1 VDGSDSERE
10 YDEIDPRGNRSHDQR
25 EDAGGDSDDDYVSVM
40 PRIEDASERY
50 FERTDAED
58 WGYEHFDLCKVAGRG
73 RGGVWRCEIDAG
85 EPGAVRVTDHALI
98 LKLPANFSARRL
110 NNYDVYR
117 GGTNAH
123 GADDGSLYIRVS
135 IEARRVGED
144 PSDGYRHTLCHAWLQ
159 PEAGDLYGGSENGG
173 DLYGGSL
180 VIDGFTHLLHRAS
193 PGRCFEAFGIPRLP
207 NANDAFRGWLTG
219 PKVPG
224 TASMFIDE
232 QFALFHSDNRNKST
246 HARHKYR
253 SRRGFR
259 AENNGA
265 HSPGAHFGVNFG
277 RLGCP
282 YQLIG
287 RPRSTHGTGGL
298 LQSSLAGGSAA
309 NVAQVA
315 NPRRLTPDVLKD
327 VADGFTAS
335 MHFTHSHEIAQG
347 PNPAS
352 MTDSPAIVMPRLPQP
367 RHLEQ
372 PDVLVFKVTGGAAA
386 AAMSVLE
393 RVHEDDILPKPGS
406 GDGAVRCHLV
416 FTHRTGRA
424 FVSSSVLSAASY
436 ERRKYPPGNS
446 GNSGNSSQGGYPPH
460 GSRAGHYGITFAP
473 TGVSHLTKHFTYQ
486 VLPRRSHTWGNGGF
500 GDYDPGDTVARPIR
514 VRLFDCAVSVGHSV
528 LITVPARALV
538 DAHEAAERSVRH
550 ELEEFLLSDEGKML
564 VRERL
569 PI

>member
-1 VDGSDSERE
+1 MDGSDSERE

-25 EDAGGDSDDDYVSVM
+25 EDAGGDSDDDYIPVLQSY
-40 PRIEDASERY
+40 EHASERF
-50 FERTDAED
+50 FERTDAD
-58 WGYEHFDLCKVAGRG
+58 QWNGPFDLCKVAARG
-73 RGGVWRCEIDAG
+73 RGGVWRCEIDAR
-85 EPGAVRVTDHALI
+85 EPGDVRVTDHALV
-98 LKLPANFSARRL
+98 LKLPSPSSLSVRKL
-110 NNYDVYR
+110 CNYDVCR
-117 GGTNAH
+117 GD
-123 GADDGSLYIRVS
+123 DDGSMYNGSRYIRVS

-144 PSDGYRHTLCHAWLQ
+144 PGDGYRHTLCHAWLK
-159 PEAGDLYGGSENGG
+159 PEAGDVQVSGG
-173 DLYGGSL
+173 DNCQRLSL

-193 PGRCFEAFGIPRLP
+193 PGRCFEVFGIPRLP
-207 NANDAFRGWLTG
+207 NGSEARRALTG
-219 PKVPG
+219 HEQRLQG
-224 TASMFIDE
+224 LLDIDE
-232 QFALFHSDNRNKST
+232 EFAMFHSDNGNKSA

-253 SRRGFR
+253 ARRGFR

-265 HSPGAHFGVNFG
+265 HSPGAHFGVNYG

-298 LQSSLAGGSAA
+298 LQSLAGSSAA
-309 NVAQVA
+309 NFA

-335 MHFTHSHEIAQG
+335 MHFTHPHET
-347 PNPAS
+347 S
-352 MTDSPAIVMPRLPQP
+352 VTDSPAIVMPRLPQP
-367 RHLEQ
+367 WHIDWHT
-372 PDVLVFKVTGGAAA
+372 DVLQFKVTGGAAA

-393 RVHEDDILPKPGS
+393 RVNEDDIFPKPGS
-406 GDGAVRCHLV
+406 DDGAVRCHLV

-436 ERRKYPPGNS
+436 ERRKYPPGHS
-446 GNSGNSSQGGYPPH
+446 STNSSGGYPPH

-473 TGVSHLTKHFTYQ
+473 TGDHLTNFTYQ

-514 VRLFDCAVSVGHSV
+514 VRIFDCAVSVGHSV

-550 ELEEFLLSDEGKML
+550 ELEEFLLSDEGKTL

-569 PI
+569 PILQVVSLK

>member
-1 VDGSDSERE
+1 MA
-10 YDEIDPRGNRSHDQR
+10 I
-25 EDAGGDSDDDYVSVM
+25 
-40 PRIEDASERY
+40 
-50 FERTDAED
+50 
-58 WGYEHFDLCKVAGRG
+58 
-73 RGGVWRCEIDAG
+73 
-85 EPGAVRVTDHALI
+85 I
-98 LKLPANFSARRL
+98 LTSCLVYRRL

-117 GGTNAH
+117 GGTH
-123 GADDGSLYIRVS
+123 SGDDGSLYIRVS

-159 PEAGDLYGGSENGG
+159 PEAGDLSGGSENGEA
-173 DLYGGSL
+173 LSL

-193 PGRCFEAFGIPRLP
+193 PGRCFEAFWIPRLP
-207 NANDAFRGWLTG
+207 NANEFRGWLTG
-219 PKVPG
+219 PMVTGK
-224 TASMFIDE
+224 ASMFIDE
-232 QFALFHSDNRNKST
+232 EFALFHSDHRNKSA
-246 HARHKYR
+246 HLLHKYR
-253 SRRGFR
+253 ARRGFR

-265 HSPGAHFGVNFG
+265 HSPGAHFGVNYG

-298 LQSSLAGGSAA
+298 LQSVADSSAT
-309 NVAQVA
+309 NFA

-335 MHFTHSHEIAQG
+335 MHFTHPHET
-347 PNPAS
+347 S

-367 RHLEQ
+367 WHIDWHT
-372 PDVLVFKVTGGAAA
+372 DVLQFKVTGGAAA

-393 RVHEDDILPKPGS
+393 RVNEDDIFPKPGS
-406 GDGAVRCHLV
+406 DDGAAVRCHLV

-446 GNSGNSSQGGYPPH
+446 GNSSQGGYPPH

-473 TGVSHLTKHFTYQ
+473 TGDRLTKHFTYQ

-514 VRLFDCAVSVGHSV
+514 VRIFDCAVSVGHSV

-550 ELEEFLLSDEGKML
+550 ELEEFLLSDEGKTL

>member
-1 VDGSDSERE
+1 MDGSDSERE

-25 EDAGGDSDDDYVSVM
+25 EDAGGDSDDDYISV
-40 PRIEDASERY
+40 PQSNEHASERF
-50 FERTDAED
+50 FERTDED
-58 WGYEHFDLCKVAGRG
+58 QWPGPFDLCKVAARG
-73 RGGVWRCEIDAG
+73 RGGVWRFEIDAR
-85 EPGAVRVTDHALI
+85 EPGDVRVTDHALI
-98 LKLPANFSARRL
+98 LKLPSNLSVRRL
-110 NNYDVYR
+110 CNYDVHR
-117 GGTNAH
+117 GDN
-123 GADDGSLYIRVS
+123 DGSRYEYNGSRYIRVS

-144 PSDGYRHTLCHAWLQ
+144 PGDGHRHTLCHAWLK
-159 PEAGDLYGGSENGG
+159 PEAGDVQVTGG
-173 DLYGGSL
+173 DNGQRLSL

-193 PGRCFEAFGIPRLP
+193 PGRCFEVFGIPRLP
-207 NANDAFRGWLTG
+207 NANEFRGWLTG
-219 PKVPG
+219 PTVTG
-224 TASMFIDE
+224 TASMDIDE
-232 QFALFHSDNRNKST
+232 EYALFHSDHRNKSL
-246 HARHKYR
+246 HLRHKYR
-253 SRRGFR
+253 ARRGFR

-265 HSPGAHFGVNFG
+265 HSPGAHFGVNYG

-287 RPRSTHGTGGL
+287 RSRSTHGTGGL
-298 LQSSLAGGSAA
+298 LQSSAGSST
-309 NVAQVA
+309 QVA

-372 PDVLVFKVTGGAAA
+372 PDALVFKVTGGAAA

-393 RVHEDDILPKPGS
+393 RVKEEDILPKPSG

-424 FVSSSVLSAASY
+424 FVSTSVLSAASY
-436 ERRKYPPGNS
+436 ERRKYPP

-473 TGVSHLTKHFTYQ
+473 TGAHLTKHFTYQ

-514 VRLFDCAVSVGHSV
+514 VRIFDCAVSVGHSV

-550 ELEEFLLSDEGKML
+550 ELEEFLSSDEGKTL

>member
-1 VDGSDSERE
+1 MDGSDSERE
-10 YDEIDPRGNRSHDQR
+10 YDELDPRGNRSHDQR
-25 EDAGGDSDDDYVSVM
+25 EDAGGDSDDDYISV
-40 PRIEDASERY
+40 PQNYEHASERY
-50 FERTDAED
+50 FERTDADQWDGPFE
-58 WGYEHFDLCKVAGRG
+58 LCKVAARG
-73 RGGVWRCEIDAG
+73 RGGVWRCEIDAR
-85 EPGAVRVTDHALI
+85 EPGDVRVTDHALV
-98 LKLPANFSARRL
+98 LKLPSPSNLSVRRL
-110 NNYDVYR
+110 CNYDVCR
-117 GGTNAH
+117 GD
-123 GADDGSLYIRVS
+123 DDGSMYNGSRYIRVS

-144 PSDGYRHTLCHAWLQ
+144 PGDGYRHTLCHAWLK
-159 PEAGDLYGGSENGG
+159 PEAGDVQVSGG
-173 DLYGGSL
+173 DSGQRLSL
-180 VIDGFTHLLHRAS
+180 VIDGFTHLLDRAS
-193 PGRCFEAFGIPRLP
+193 PGRCFEVFGIPRLP
-207 NANDAFRGWLTG
+207 NGSEARRALTG
-219 PKVPG
+219 HEQRLQG
-224 TASMFIDE
+224 LLDLDE
-232 QFALFHSDNRNKST
+232 EYAMFHSDNGNKSA

-287 RPRSTHGTGGL
+287 IPRSTHGTGGL
-298 LQSSLAGGSAA
+298 LQTLAGSSTT
-309 NVAQVA
+309 NFA

-335 MHFTHSHEIAQG
+335 MHFMHSHAT
-347 PNPAS
+347 S
-352 MTDSPAIVMPRLPQP
+352 VTDSPAIVMPRLPQP
-367 RHLEQ
+367 WHIDWHT
-372 PDVLVFKVTGGAAA
+372 DVLQFKVTGGAAA

-393 RVHEDDILPKPGS
+393 RVNEDDIFPKPGS
-406 GDGAVRCHLV
+406 DDAAAVRCHLV

-446 GNSGNSSQGGYPPH
+446 GNASQGGYPPH

-473 TGVSHLTKHFTYQ
+473 TGDSLTKHFTYQ

-514 VRLFDCAVSVGHSV
+514 VRIFDCAVSVGHSV

>member
-1 VDGSDSERE
+1 MA
-10 YDEIDPRGNRSHDQR
+10 I
-25 EDAGGDSDDDYVSVM
+25 
-40 PRIEDASERY
+40 
-50 FERTDAED
+50 
-58 WGYEHFDLCKVAGRG
+58 
-73 RGGVWRCEIDAG
+73 
-85 EPGAVRVTDHALI
+85 I
-98 LKLPANFSARRL
+98 LTSCLVYRRL

-117 GGTNAH
+117 AGTHGG
-123 GADDGSLYIRVS
+123 DDGSLYIRVS

-159 PEAGDLYGGSENGG
+159 PEAGDLSGGSENGEA
-173 DLYGGSL
+173 LSL

-193 PGRCFEAFGIPRLP
+193 PGRCFEAFWIPRLP
-207 NANDAFRGWLTG
+207 NANEFRGWLTG
-219 PKVPG
+219 PMVTGK
-224 TASMFIDE
+224 ASMFIDE
-232 QFALFHSDNRNKST
+232 EFALFHSDHRNKSA
-246 HARHKYR
+246 HLRHKYR
-253 SRRGFR
+253 ARRGFR

-265 HSPGAHFGVNFG
+265 HSPGAHFGVNYG
-277 RLGCP
+277 RHGCP

-298 LQSSLAGGSAA
+298 LQSLAGSSTT
-309 NVAQVA
+309 NVTQGA
-315 NPRRLTPDVLKD
+315 NPRRLTPDLLKD

-335 MHFTHSHEIAQG
+335 MHFTHSHEIAHG
-347 PNPAS
+347 PNRAGGPSS

-393 RVHEDDILPKPGS
+393 RVNEDDILPKPGG

-446 GNSGNSSQGGYPPH
+446 GNSGNSSGGYPPH

-473 TGVSHLTKHFTYQ
+473 TGDTLTKNFTYQ

-500 GDYDPGDTVARPIR
+500 GDYDPGDTVTRPIR
-514 VRLFDCAVSVGHSV
+514 VKLFDCAVSVGHSV

-550 ELEEFLLSDEGKML
+550 ELEEFLLSDEGKTL